1 MTTAATLIALAAEGA
16 EHTGNVQA
24 QTVGYGVVALVAFT
38 ALALVTW
45 SYRNVANRH
54 AHKAAAYAR
63 KHPAPTPEGHGH

>member
-16 EHTGNVQA
+16 EHHGNVQA
-24 QTVGYGVVALVAFT
+24 QTVGYGVVALVAFI

-54 AHKAAAYAR
+54 AHKAEAYAR
-63 KHPAPTPEGHGH
+63 KNPAPTPEGHGH